1 VSAAQSKSR
10 PAKSRPAKSRPA
22 KSRPARRRAAQI
34 LRLALGLVGA
44 GLAAPVLAQAPA
56 SPQQGAVQMRE
67 VDIRAFIEDVSSA
80 TGRSFI
86 VDPRVTG
93 KVTVIAQNSMN
104 ERDLFDMFMAT
115 LRVNGFVAVPTA
127 RGAYR
132 IVPEAVAAREPVTS
146 TATPAENRFVTQ
158 VFSLKFADAESVANA
173 IKPILSERGQVTA
186 TRRGNAVVVIDYG
199 STMTRLNEVV
209 GRLDQDTSTIKA
221 VALRNSSAAEM
232 ARLAQQMAAGVGDD
246 PGARSP
252 LQAVAVGASNSV
264 MLRGDARVVERVAG
278 TLEQLDQQADQRSAV
293 RVVTLRYAVAE
304 ELAPVLKELSQ
315 SITAATSGENGQP
328 APNRR
333 ANIAVHKATNSL
345 IISADPETQEAL
357 VRVVRELDVRQQQ
370 ILVEAIIVEVSDTAA
385 RDLGLQFLLA
395 DPRGGRATPFLSTSY
410 GASAP
415 NLLTLTGALLNTG
428 NAGDNNPALRDLQ
441 RAAVASLA
449 GARGALVGV
458 GGQRS
463 DGSILGL
470 IVNALQEDR
479 QSNVLSTP
487 SLTTLDNKSASLLV
501 GQQIPVTTGEALS
514 DNFENQFRT
523 VKREDVG
530 VRLDVRPQISEGGAI
545 RLDIKQEVSSVFGP
559 VTTGSSD
566 LITNRRVIET
576 SVQVDPGQVIVL
588 GGLMQEEQQNTDSG
602 VPILRDI
609 PIAGR
614 LFRSDSKE
622 RRRTNLMVF
631 LRPTI
636 ISTPTQAAEV
646 TRRQA
651 SALTGVEGLDPAMA
665 QRLQQALRGQEPPPA
680 E

>member
-1 VSAAQSKSR
+1 MSR
-10 PAKSRPAKSRPA
+10 ARPLATAPHA
-22 KSRPARRRAAQI
+22 GPGRRRARDV
-34 LRLALGLVGA
+34 LRLALGLAGA
-44 GLAAPVLAQAPA
+44 GFALTVQAQTPPPPAAG
-56 SPQQGAVQMRE
+56 SPQQGGVQMRE

-93 KVTVIAQNSMN
+93 KVTVIAQNTMS

-115 LRVNGFVAVPTA
+115 LRVHGYVAVPTS
-127 RGAYR
+127 RGAFR
-132 IVPEAVAAREPVTS
+132 IVPEAVAAREPVANA
-146 TATPAENRFVTQ
+146 ATPAENRFVTQ

-186 TRRGNAVVVIDYG
+186 TRRGNSVVVIDYG
-199 STMTRLNEVV
+199 STIARLTEVV
-209 GRLDQDTSTIKA
+209 GRLDQDTSTIKT
-221 VALRNSSAAEM
+221 VALRNSSATDM
-232 ARLAQQMAAGVGDD
+232 ARLAQQMAAGVGED

-252 LQAVAVGASNSV
+252 LQAVAVAASNSV
-264 MLRGDARVVERVAG
+264 MLRGDAGAVERVAA
-278 TLEQLDQQADQRSAV
+278 TLEQLDQQAGQRAGV
-293 RVVTLRYAVAE
+293 QVITLKYAVAE
-304 ELAPVLKELSQ
+304 DMAPVLKELSQ
-315 SITAATSGENGQP
+315 SLSAVTAGENGQP
-328 APNRR
+328 GANRR
-333 ANIAVHKATNSL
+333 ANIAAHKATNSL
-345 IISADPETQEAL
+345 IISADPETQDAL
-357 VRVVRELDVRQQQ
+357 ARVVRALDVRRQQ

-395 DPRGGRATPFLSTSY
+395 DPRGGRATPFLSTNY
-410 GASAP
+410 GTSAP
-415 NLLTLTGALLNTG
+415 NLLTLTGALLDTG
-428 NAGDNNPALRDLQ
+428 NAGKDNVALRDLQ
-441 RAAVASLA
+441 RAAVSSLV

-470 IVNALQEDR
+470 VLNALAEDR

-487 SLTTLDNKSASLLV
+487 SVMTLDNEPASFLV
-501 GQQIPVTTGEALS
+501 GQQIPITTGEALS

-559 VTTGSSD
+559 VTTGSAD
-566 LITNRRVIET
+566 LITNRRVIDT

-588 GGLMQEEQQNTDSG
+588 GGLIQEEQQNTDSG

-614 LFRSDSKE
+614 LFRSEAKE

-636 ISTPTQAAEV
+636 VSTPEQAAEV

-651 SALTGVEGLDPAMA
+651 GALSGVQGLDPAMA
-665 QRLQQALRGQEPPPA
+665 QRLQQALSGQEPQTPR
-680 E
+680 